1 MKSTSIYI
9 NKKDIK
15 MKFMVETMEYIDV
28 NSFVKDTGVTVK
40 NISFPIKGHFIRLK
54 NLGDTFVCGNI
65 LTNFFV
71 ELKKEINNDLIIIDF
86 DGVEEISE
94 NFLKNYTKI
103 LLESSNKI
111 ITINMNTALSND
123 FARFIENSVT
133 EE

>member
-28 NSFVKDTGVTVK
+28 NSFVKDTGVTVR
-40 NISFPIKGHFIRLK
+40 NVSFPIKGYFVRLK
-54 NLGDTFVCGNI
+54 NLGDTFICGNI

-71 ELKKEINNDLIIIDF
+71 ELKKEINDDLIIIDF

-111 ITINMNTALSND
+111 ITINMNTSLSND
-123 FARFIENSVT
+123 FARFIENSIT